1 MKHPLRILY
10 VEDNK
15 RDVTLMRFWLE
26 SEKIEADLIDVE
38 TRDAFLASLA
48 ERTPDVIFS
57 DYTLP
62 SYSGLD
68 ALRDAKAQA
77 PTVPFIFLSGTIG
90 EEVAIESLRNGATD
104 YVLKNNLSRLIP
116 VLRRALAEAEEM
128 RLRQQAEDRIRQSE
142 KRFNAFM
149 NNLPGV
155 AFMKDKDRRYVYL
168 NSTGRA
174 YLLHEPIEC
183 LGMRDEELL
192 PTELAVQMRM
202 SDERVLANKEIV
214 QHVEH
219 VDLDG
224 TTRSWLITKFPIPD
238 KYGTTTWLGGV
249 GIDIT
254 DRSELARD
262 EDDTSVI

>member
-1 MKHPLRILY
+1 MKAPLRILY
-10 VEDNK
+10 VEDNQ

-26 SEKIEADLIDVE
+26 SEKLEHELVDVE
-38 TRDAFLASLA
+38 TREDFLARLA

-68 ALRDAKAQA
+68 ALRDAKAHA
-77 PTVPFIFLSGTIG
+77 PTIPFIFLSGTIG

-104 YVLKNNLSRLIP
+104 YVLKNNLSRLMP
-116 VLRRALAEAEEM
+116 VLKRALAEAEEM
-128 RLRQQAEDRIRQSE
+128 RLRHQAEERIRQNE

-155 AFMKDKDRRYVYL
+155 AFMKDKDRRYVFL
-168 NSTGRA
+168 NSYGRA

-192 PTELAVQMRM
+192 PPDLAAQMRM
-202 SDERVLANKEIV
+202 TDERVLADREIL

-219 VDLDG
+219 IDIDG
-224 TTRSWLITKFPIPD
+224 ETRHWLVTKFPIPD

-254 DRSELARD
+254 HRADLASAPSTD
-262 EDDTSVI
+262 IS